1 MKHRI
6 TLVVLLIVIALG
18 VPIIAGQTEEEWP
31 TFRRDWARTGLAS
44 IDILS
49 ELEVIWKF
57 SSELVDIKSSPAV
70 GENKVYFTGVG
81 KDGYLYIYALDVK
94 SGSVMWKYRGNRDA
108 GGGRHP
114 SPTLADGTIYVGDE
128 NYLYAFDAETGEVKW
143 RFEVPWPRK
152 GLHGVDSAPV
162 VVNNRIYFG
171 SWDGWFY
178 CVDVNTG
185 ELIWEY
191 SDGVGAMGHVTEA
204 PAFVNDIV
212 YFGTAAGGVGYTG
225 WVYALDADNGN
236 LIWKFHIGDEITTSP
251 VVVDNVLYIGA
262 GFMGDLS
269 GDGVWALDART
280 GELLWHFDTENV
292 MITNSPVVVDGKV
305 IFGSRYNNCIYALD
319 ARDGSVVWSTFI
331 DETWFYSSPAV
342 ADGKVIIGAGSKLCM
357 LNVENGSIIWS
368 YDTVNVISSSPAV
381 AYNRV
386 YVGSTHGTLY
396 CFGPPPEQPTSLQL
410 DLPVILIL
418 GILICAAAGVMSFF
432 RKRSAAKGFGV
443 PPPKEPGTW

>member
-1 MKHRI
+1 MSEERIDSEFSKEWKLRLVSSELEICVSTVFASTTDEVTELSNRRQTTTEDASLQPIPPLKLACKPFKSCEEESTESMKHRI

-319 ARDGSVVWSTFI
+319 AGDGSVVWSTSI
-331 DETWFYSSPAV
+331 NNETYFYSSPAV
-342 ADGKVIIGAGSKLCM
+342 AGGKVIIGGG
-357 LNVENGSIIWS
+357 E
-368 YDTVNVISSSPAV
+368 
-381 AYNRV
+381 R
-386 YVGSTHGTLY
+386 TLHSR
-396 CFGPPPEQPTSLQL
+396 C
-410 DLPVILIL
+410 
-418 GILICAAAGVMSFF
+418 
-432 RKRSAAKGFGV
+432 
-443 PPPKEPGTW
+443 